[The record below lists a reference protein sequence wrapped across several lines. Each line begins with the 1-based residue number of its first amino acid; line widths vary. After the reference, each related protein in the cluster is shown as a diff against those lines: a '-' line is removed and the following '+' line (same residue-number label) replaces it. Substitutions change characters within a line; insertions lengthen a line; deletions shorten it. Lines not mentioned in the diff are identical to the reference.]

1 MQYIRLVDIYQKL
14 EKTTKRLEKTHII
27 SEFLKTIPKDDMGEI
42 VLLLQGKLFP
52 DWDERKSGVASR
64 LILKA
69 INTSTGI
76 DVKKVEEEWFLS
88 EVPSKIF

>member
-1 MQYIRLVDIYQKL
+1 MQYIKLVDIYQQL
-14 EKTTKRLEKTHII
+14 EKTSKRLEKTYIL
-27 SEFLKTIPKDDMGEI
+27 SEFLKTIPKDDIGDI
-42 VLLLQGKLFP
+42 VLLLEGKLFP

-76 DVKKVEEEWFLS
+76 DVKK
-88 EVPSKIF
+88 PCA